1 MDKKQIKE
9 NIVKIR
15 KNGIKL
21 WTEDGKLRFKAP
33 KGAMNDEFLSFLKD
47 NKADVI
53 KALDEEN
60 GIVLTEDVENR
71 YETFPLTDIQSAYL
85 LGRRQDFAYGGV
97 ACHIYMEIKYNCE
110 FDTERAAGVWQKIYE
125 HHEML
130 HSVINRDGYQVI
142 LKNFSKLNV
151 NCYDFEKTDNSGE
164 KFSQIRRE
172 LSHKIYDTEKEPL
185 FTVAFSKFTDK
196 TIMHFSIEF
205 IIADWMS
212 IWTILSQFEELY
224 FGKVQKLTEVDVSFR
239 DYVIS
244 ASKIKDTISYEN
256 DKEYWMKKID
266 SIPKAPALPL
276 NINTDKN
283 KYSDK
288 VTFERK
294 NMSLSKTKW
303 DNFKSICGKF
313 GITPTSAVMTAY
325 AYVLERWSRN
335 KKFSINMTVLNRL
348 PLHENIGRVIGD
360 FTSVDIVDVDMSKNE
375 SFIDYGKQ
383 VNKTLF
389 ENLDHR
395 LFSGVEVIRELSRK
409 KGGDYAFMP
418 IVFTSAIGL
427 INNDMTN
434 LKGDLSYGIS
444 QTPQVF
450 IDCQVMDGVF
460 GLQVNWDVR
469 KGVFEETVID
479 DMFSI
484 FEKLLNDLS
493 VSKENWEKNE
503 ALKLPQWQEKLYKD
517 VNNTAKELPRHLIH
531 SKILECAAKTPDR
544 IALADENGTVTY
556 GDMIDKAEKLA
567 AEIVLSGA
575 VKNDIVAIIVEK
587 SIDQIIAAI
596 AALIAGC
603 TYLPLDV
610 TQGEKRRNY
619 ILEETKCK
627 YLFSLKK
634 YGFDFDKN
642 IKAVYLD
649 KFDYVAPVKT
659 KEFPVA
665 DENSLAYIIYTSG
678 STGNPKGVA
687 VSHKAA
693 VNTIEDINMR
703 YNVTENDVVLNI
715 AQLNFDL
722 SVYDIFGLLSVG
734 GTVVVPSVDKYT
746 NPAHWKKIIT
756 KYKVSVWNS
765 VPSFMQ
771 MFTVLKNETNEDELD
786 SIRLVMLSG
795 DWIPVSLPN
804 EIMSMARNARIVSL
818 GGATEASIWSIYH
831 EYEAEDADK
840 VSIPYG
846 KPLYNQG
853 YKVLDE
859 KLNDCPVFTAGEL
872 YITGTGLADE
882 YYLSKE
888 LTEKSFFIHPV
899 TFERVYRTGDFGR
912 YMPNGDIE
920 FLGRKDSQVKVKG
933 FRIELTEI
941 ESIIKNY
948 EGIINAA
955 VVVSKSGV
963 ENKIFAYAEAD
974 ESKIN
979 KDEFMEYLKSS
990 LTSYMIPSVI
1000 KFVDSLP
1007 LSQNGKIDRKK
1018 LIEMAS
1024 DTINERIGNT
1034 ENENMTELEK
1044 SISELFSEAIGCS
1057 FISAGQNLYEM
1068 GADSLIMAQSA
1079 GKIRNEYIPDVSF
1092 DSILSNILNSP
1103 TVRGIAAYI
1112 ENITDSDKK
1121 NADISDNTQNTE
1133 DSINENIFIKKFS
1146 EGNEKAVVVIH
1157 SNNGDLE
1164 SIESEIDNIVSDSD
1178 EEVIFIGVKNKDYF
1192 CSLSEQN
1199 AVEILGG
1206 EYADEIMKCNK
1217 SSYRFIGYNI
1227 GGAVAVEAASRLLNS
1242 DVEVSEVEIIEY
1254 AEESKNEIA
1263 EKSVLFGKAEPNL
1276 YMGNIAYK
1284 GSDEGAEK
1292 WQESCLGEF
1301 RRI

>member
-224 FGKVQKLTEVDVSFR
+224 FGKVQKLAEVDVSFR

-348 PLHENIGRVIGD
+348 LLHENIGRVIGD

-503 ALKLPQWQEKLYKD
+503 ALKLPQWQEKLFKD

-531 SKILECAAKTPDR
+531 SKILKCAAKTPDR
-544 IALADENGTVTY
+544 IAFADENGTVTY

-687 VSHKAA
+687 V
-693 VNTIEDINMR
+693 
-703 YNVTENDVVLNI
+703 
-715 AQLNFDL
+715 
-722 SVYDIFGLLSVG
+722 
-734 GTVVVPSVDKYT
+734 
-746 NPAHWKKIIT
+746 
-756 KYKVSVWNS
+756 
-765 VPSFMQ
+765 
-771 MFTVLKNETNEDELD
+771 
-786 SIRLVMLSG
+786 
-795 DWIPVSLPN
+795 
-804 EIMSMARNARIVSL
+804 
-818 GGATEASIWSIYH
+818 
-831 EYEAEDADK
+831 
-840 VSIPYG
+840 
-846 KPLYNQG
+846 
-853 YKVLDE
+853 
-859 KLNDCPVFTAGEL
+859 
-872 YITGTGLADE
+872 
-882 YYLSKE
+882 
-888 LTEKSFFIHPV
+888 
-899 TFERVYRTGDFGR
+899 
-912 YMPNGDIE
+912 
-920 FLGRKDSQVKVKG
+920 
-933 FRIELTEI
+933 
-941 ESIIKNY
+941 
-948 EGIINAA
+948 
-955 VVVSKSGV
+955 
-963 ENKIFAYAEAD
+963 
-974 ESKIN
+974 
-979 KDEFMEYLKSS
+979 
-990 LTSYMIPSVI
+990 
-1000 KFVDSLP
+1000 
-1007 LSQNGKIDRKK
+1007 
-1018 LIEMAS
+1018 
-1024 DTINERIGNT
+1024 
-1034 ENENMTELEK
+1034 
-1044 SISELFSEAIGCS
+1044 
-1057 FISAGQNLYEM
+1057 
-1068 GADSLIMAQSA
+1068 
-1079 GKIRNEYIPDVSF
+1079 
-1092 DSILSNILNSP
+1092 
-1103 TVRGIAAYI
+1103 
-1112 ENITDSDKK
+1112 
-1121 NADISDNTQNTE
+1121 
-1133 DSINENIFIKKFS
+1133 
-1146 EGNEKAVVVIH
+1146 
-1157 SNNGDLE
+1157 
-1164 SIESEIDNIVSDSD
+1164 
-1178 EEVIFIGVKNKDYF
+1178 
-1192 CSLSEQN
+1192 
-1199 AVEILGG
+1199 
-1206 EYADEIMKCNK
+1206 
-1217 SSYRFIGYNI
+1217 
-1227 GGAVAVEAASRLLNS
+1227 
-1242 DVEVSEVEIIEY
+1242 
-1254 AEESKNEIA
+1254 
-1263 EKSVLFGKAEPNL
+1263 
-1276 YMGNIAYK
+1276 
-1284 GSDEGAEK
+1284 
-1292 WQESCLGEF
+1292 
-1301 RRI
+1301 

>member
-224 FGKVQKLTEVDVSFR
+224 FGKVQKLAEVDVSFR

-348 PLHENIGRVIGD
+348 LLHENIGRVIGD

-503 ALKLPQWQEKLYKD
+503 ALKLPQWQEKLFKD

-531 SKILECAAKTPDR
+531 SKILKCAAKTPDR
-544 IALADENGTVTY
+544 IAFADENGTVTY

-678 STGNPKGVA
+678 STGN
-687 VSHKAA
+687 
-693 VNTIEDINMR
+693 R
-703 YNVTENDVVLNI
+703 
-715 AQLNFDL
+715 
-722 SVYDIFGLLSVG
+722 
-734 GTVVVPSVDKYT
+734 
-746 NPAHWKKIIT
+746 
-756 KYKVSVWNS
+756 
-765 VPSFMQ
+765 
-771 MFTVLKNETNEDELD
+771 
-786 SIRLVMLSG
+786 
-795 DWIPVSLPN
+795 
-804 EIMSMARNARIVSL
+804 
-818 GGATEASIWSIYH
+818 
-831 EYEAEDADK
+831 
-840 VSIPYG
+840 
-846 KPLYNQG
+846 
-853 YKVLDE
+853 
-859 KLNDCPVFTAGEL
+859 
-872 YITGTGLADE
+872 
-882 YYLSKE
+882 KE
-888 LTEKSFFIHPV
+888 LP
-899 TFERVYRTGDFGR
+899 
-912 YMPNGDIE
+912 
-920 FLGRKDSQVKVKG
+920 
-933 FRIELTEI
+933 FRIKRR
-941 ESIIKNY
+941 SIQL
-948 EGIINAA
+948 
-955 VVVSKSGV
+955 
-963 ENKIFAYAEAD
+963 KI
-974 ESKIN
+974 
-979 KDEFMEYLKSS
+979 
-990 LTSYMIPSVI
+990 
-1000 KFVDSLP
+1000 
-1007 LSQNGKIDRKK
+1007 
-1018 LIEMAS
+1018 
-1024 DTINERIGNT
+1024 
-1034 ENENMTELEK
+1034 
-1044 SISELFSEAIGCS
+1044 
-1057 FISAGQNLYEM
+1057 
-1068 GADSLIMAQSA
+1068 
-1079 GKIRNEYIPDVSF
+1079 
-1092 DSILSNILNSP
+1092 
-1103 TVRGIAAYI
+1103 
-1112 ENITDSDKK
+1112 
-1121 NADISDNTQNTE
+1121 
-1133 DSINENIFIKKFS
+1133 
-1146 EGNEKAVVVIH
+1146 
-1157 SNNGDLE
+1157 
-1164 SIESEIDNIVSDSD
+1164 
-1178 EEVIFIGVKNKDYF
+1178 
-1192 CSLSEQN
+1192 
-1199 AVEILGG
+1199 
-1206 EYADEIMKCNK
+1206 
-1217 SSYRFIGYNI
+1217 
-1227 GGAVAVEAASRLLNS
+1227 
-1242 DVEVSEVEIIEY
+1242 
-1254 AEESKNEIA
+1254 
-1263 EKSVLFGKAEPNL
+1263 
-1276 YMGNIAYK
+1276 
-1284 GSDEGAEK
+1284 
-1292 WQESCLGEF
+1292 
-1301 RRI
+1301 

>member
-224 FGKVQKLTEVDVSFR
+224 FGKVQKLAEVDVSFR

-348 PLHENIGRVIGD
+348 LLHENIGRVIGD

-503 ALKLPQWQEKLYKD
+503 ALKLPQWQEKLFKD

-531 SKILECAAKTPDR
+531 SKILKCAAKTPDR
-544 IALADENGTVTY
+544 IAFADENGTVTY

-771 MFTVLKNETNEDELD
+771 MFTVLKNETNEEELD

-795 DWIPVSLPN
+795 DWIPVSLP
-804 EIMSMARNARIVSL
+804 
-818 GGATEASIWSIYH
+818 H
-831 EYEAEDADK
+831 ETLELFLWAEQQK
-840 VSIPYG
+840 R
-846 KPLYNQG
+846 L
-853 YKVLDE
+853 
-859 KLNDCPVFTAGEL
+859 
-872 YITGTGLADE
+872 
-882 YYLSKE
+882 
-888 LTEKSFFIHPV
+888 
-899 TFERVYRTGDFGR
+899 FGR
-912 YMPNGDIE
+912 YTMNMK
-920 FLGRKDSQVKVKG
+920 RRTQ
-933 FRIELTEI
+933 
-941 ESIIKNY
+941 IK
-948 EGIINAA
+948 
-955 VVVSKSGV
+955 
-963 ENKIFAYAEAD
+963 
-974 ESKIN
+974 
-979 KDEFMEYLKSS
+979 
-990 LTSYMIPSVI
+990 
-1000 KFVDSLP
+1000 
-1007 LSQNGKIDRKK
+1007 
-1018 LIEMAS
+1018 
-1024 DTINERIGNT
+1024 
-1034 ENENMTELEK
+1034 
-1044 SISELFSEAIGCS
+1044 
-1057 FISAGQNLYEM
+1057 
-1068 GADSLIMAQSA
+1068 
-1079 GKIRNEYIPDVSF
+1079 
-1092 DSILSNILNSP
+1092 
-1103 TVRGIAAYI
+1103 
-1112 ENITDSDKK
+1112 
-1121 NADISDNTQNTE
+1121 
-1133 DSINENIFIKKFS
+1133 
-1146 EGNEKAVVVIH
+1146 
-1157 SNNGDLE
+1157 
-1164 SIESEIDNIVSDSD
+1164 
-1178 EEVIFIGVKNKDYF
+1178 
-1192 CSLSEQN
+1192 
-1199 AVEILGG
+1199 
-1206 EYADEIMKCNK
+1206 
-1217 SSYRFIGYNI
+1217 
-1227 GGAVAVEAASRLLNS
+1227 
-1242 DVEVSEVEIIEY
+1242 
-1254 AEESKNEIA
+1254 
-1263 EKSVLFGKAEPNL
+1263 
-1276 YMGNIAYK
+1276 
-1284 GSDEGAEK
+1284 
-1292 WQESCLGEF
+1292 
-1301 RRI
+1301 

>member
-15 KNGIKL
+15 NNGIKL

-224 FGKVQKLTEVDVSFR
+224 FGKVQKLAEVNVSFR

-283 KYSDK
+283 KYSNK

-503 ALKLPQWQEKLYKD
+503 ALKLPQWQEKLFKD
-517 VNNTAKELPRHLIH
+517 VNNTAKELPCHLIH

-687 VSHKAA
+687 ISHKAA

-771 MFTVLKNETNEDELD
+771 MFTVLKNETNEEELD

-899 TFERVYRTGDFGR
+899 TSERVYRTGDFGR

-974 ESKIN
+974 ESKIRLA
-979 KDEFMEYLKSS
+979 LK
-990 LTSYMIPSVI
+990 
-1000 KFVDSLP
+1000 
-1007 LSQNGKIDRKK
+1007 
-1018 LIEMAS
+1018 
-1024 DTINERIGNT
+1024 
-1034 ENENMTELEK
+1034 
-1044 SISELFSEAIGCS
+1044 
-1057 FISAGQNLYEM
+1057 
-1068 GADSLIMAQSA
+1068 GA
-1079 GKIRNEYIPDVSF
+1079 
-1092 DSILSNILNSP
+1092 
-1103 TVRGIAAYI
+1103 
-1112 ENITDSDKK
+1112 
-1121 NADISDNTQNTE
+1121 
-1133 DSINENIFIKKFS
+1133 
-1146 EGNEKAVVVIH
+1146 
-1157 SNNGDLE
+1157 
-1164 SIESEIDNIVSDSD
+1164 
-1178 EEVIFIGVKNKDYF
+1178 
-1192 CSLSEQN
+1192 
-1199 AVEILGG
+1199 
-1206 EYADEIMKCNK
+1206 
-1217 SSYRFIGYNI
+1217 
-1227 GGAVAVEAASRLLNS
+1227 
-1242 DVEVSEVEIIEY
+1242 
-1254 AEESKNEIA
+1254 
-1263 EKSVLFGKAEPNL
+1263 
-1276 YMGNIAYK
+1276 
-1284 GSDEGAEK
+1284 
-1292 WQESCLGEF
+1292 
-1301 RRI
+1301 

>member
-9 NIVKIR
+9 NIVKI
-15 KNGIKL
+15 KNNGIKL

-224 FGKVQKLTEVDVSFR
+224 FGKVQKLAEVDVSFR

-503 ALKLPQWQEKLYKD
+503 ALKLPQWQEKLFKD
-517 VNNTAKELPRHLIH
+517 VNNTAKKLPCHLIH

-575 VKNDIVAIIVEK
+575 MKNDIVAIIVEK

-642 IKAVYLD
+642 IKPCIVYLD
-649 KFDYVAPVKT
+649 KFDYDAPVKT

-687 VSHKAA
+687 ISHKAA

-771 MFTVLKNETNEDELD
+771 MFTVLKNETNEEELD

-882 YYLSKE
+882 YY
-888 LTEKSFFIHPV
+888 
-899 TFERVYRTGDFGR
+899 
-912 YMPNGDIE
+912 
-920 FLGRKDSQVKVKG
+920 
-933 FRIELTEI
+933 
-941 ESIIKNY
+941 
-948 EGIINAA
+948 
-955 VVVSKSGV
+955 
-963 ENKIFAYAEAD
+963 
-974 ESKIN
+974 
-979 KDEFMEYLKSS
+979 
-990 LTSYMIPSVI
+990 
-1000 KFVDSLP
+1000 
-1007 LSQNGKIDRKK
+1007 
-1018 LIEMAS
+1018 
-1024 DTINERIGNT
+1024 
-1034 ENENMTELEK
+1034 
-1044 SISELFSEAIGCS
+1044 
-1057 FISAGQNLYEM
+1057 
-1068 GADSLIMAQSA
+1068 
-1079 GKIRNEYIPDVSF
+1079 
-1092 DSILSNILNSP
+1092 
-1103 TVRGIAAYI
+1103 
-1112 ENITDSDKK
+1112 
-1121 NADISDNTQNTE
+1121 
-1133 DSINENIFIKKFS
+1133 
-1146 EGNEKAVVVIH
+1146 
-1157 SNNGDLE
+1157 
-1164 SIESEIDNIVSDSD
+1164 
-1178 EEVIFIGVKNKDYF
+1178 
-1192 CSLSEQN
+1192 
-1199 AVEILGG
+1199 
-1206 EYADEIMKCNK
+1206 
-1217 SSYRFIGYNI
+1217 
-1227 GGAVAVEAASRLLNS
+1227 
-1242 DVEVSEVEIIEY
+1242 
-1254 AEESKNEIA
+1254 
-1263 EKSVLFGKAEPNL
+1263 
-1276 YMGNIAYK
+1276 
-1284 GSDEGAEK
+1284 
-1292 WQESCLGEF
+1292 
-1301 RRI
+1301 

>member
-85 LGRRQDFAYGGV
+85 LGRRQVLHMASCVSY
-97 ACHIYMEIKYNCE
+97 YMEIKYNCE

-224 FGKVQKLTEVDVSFR
+224 FGKVQKLAEVDVSFR

-348 PLHENIGRVIGD
+348 LLHENIGRVIGD

-503 ALKLPQWQEKLYKD
+503 ALKLPQWQEKLFKD

-531 SKILECAAKTPDR
+531 SKILKCAAKTPDR
-544 IALADENGTVTY
+544 IAFADENGT
-556 GDMIDKAEKLA
+556 
-567 AEIVLSGA
+567 S
-575 VKNDIVAIIVEK
+575 
-587 SIDQIIAAI
+587 
-596 AALIAGC
+596 
-603 TYLPLDV
+603 
-610 TQGEKRRNY
+610 Y
-619 ILEETKCK
+619 IW
-627 YLFSLKK
+627 
-634 YGFDFDKN
+634 
-642 IKAVYLD
+642 
-649 KFDYVAPVKT
+649 
-659 KEFPVA
+659 
-665 DENSLAYIIYTSG
+665 
-678 STGNPKGVA
+678 
-687 VSHKAA
+687 
-693 VNTIEDINMR
+693 R
-703 YNVTENDVVLNI
+703 YD
-715 AQLNFDL
+715 
-722 SVYDIFGLLSVG
+722 
-734 GTVVVPSVDKYT
+734 
-746 NPAHWKKIIT
+746 
-756 KYKVSVWNS
+756 
-765 VPSFMQ
+765 
-771 MFTVLKNETNEDELD
+771 
-786 SIRLVMLSG
+786 
-795 DWIPVSLPN
+795 
-804 EIMSMARNARIVSL
+804 
-818 GGATEASIWSIYH
+818 
-831 EYEAEDADK
+831 
-840 VSIPYG
+840 
-846 KPLYNQG
+846 
-853 YKVLDE
+853 
-859 KLNDCPVFTAGEL
+859 
-872 YITGTGLADE
+872 
-882 YYLSKE
+882 
-888 LTEKSFFIHPV
+888 
-899 TFERVYRTGDFGR
+899 
-912 YMPNGDIE
+912 
-920 FLGRKDSQVKVKG
+920 
-933 FRIELTEI
+933 
-941 ESIIKNY
+941 
-948 EGIINAA
+948 
-955 VVVSKSGV
+955 
-963 ENKIFAYAEAD
+963 
-974 ESKIN
+974 
-979 KDEFMEYLKSS
+979 
-990 LTSYMIPSVI
+990 
-1000 KFVDSLP
+1000 
-1007 LSQNGKIDRKK
+1007 
-1018 LIEMAS
+1018 
-1024 DTINERIGNT
+1024 
-1034 ENENMTELEK
+1034 
-1044 SISELFSEAIGCS
+1044 
-1057 FISAGQNLYEM
+1057 
-1068 GADSLIMAQSA
+1068 
-1079 GKIRNEYIPDVSF
+1079 
-1092 DSILSNILNSP
+1092 
-1103 TVRGIAAYI
+1103 
-1112 ENITDSDKK
+1112 
-1121 NADISDNTQNTE
+1121 
-1133 DSINENIFIKKFS
+1133 
-1146 EGNEKAVVVIH
+1146 
-1157 SNNGDLE
+1157 
-1164 SIESEIDNIVSDSD
+1164 
-1178 EEVIFIGVKNKDYF
+1178 
-1192 CSLSEQN
+1192 
-1199 AVEILGG
+1199 
-1206 EYADEIMKCNK
+1206 
-1217 SSYRFIGYNI
+1217 
-1227 GGAVAVEAASRLLNS
+1227 
-1242 DVEVSEVEIIEY
+1242 
-1254 AEESKNEIA
+1254 
-1263 EKSVLFGKAEPNL
+1263 
-1276 YMGNIAYK
+1276 
-1284 GSDEGAEK
+1284 
-1292 WQESCLGEF
+1292 
-1301 RRI
+1301 

>member
-1 MDKKQIKE
+1 M
-9 NIVKIR
+9 
-15 KNGIKL
+15 
-21 WTEDGKLRFKAP
+21 
-33 KGAMNDEFLSFLKD
+33 
-47 NKADVI
+47 
-53 KALDEEN
+53 
-60 GIVLTEDVENR
+60 
-71 YETFPLTDIQSAYL
+71 
-85 LGRRQDFAYGGV
+85 
-97 ACHIYMEIKYNCE
+97 
-110 FDTERAAGVWQKIYE
+110 
-125 HHEML
+125 
-130 HSVINRDGYQVI
+130 
-142 LKNFSKLNV
+142 
-151 NCYDFEKTDNSGE
+151 
-164 KFSQIRRE
+164 
-172 LSHKIYDTEKEPL
+172 
-185 FTVAFSKFTDK
+185 
-196 TIMHFSIEF
+196 
-205 IIADWMS
+205 
-212 IWTILSQFEELY
+212 SQFEELY
-224 FGKVQKLTEVDVSFR
+224 FGKVQKLAEVDVSFR

-348 PLHENIGRVIGD
+348 LLHENIGRVIGD

-503 ALKLPQWQEKLYKD
+503 ALKLPQWQEKLFKD

-531 SKILECAAKTPDR
+531 SKILKCAAKTPDR
-544 IALADENGTVTY
+544 IAFADENGTVTY

-678 STGNPKGVA
+678 STRRGSCWTPCWRSSAWTGPRCTWPT
-687 VSHKAA
+687 S
-693 VNTIEDINMR
+693 
-703 YNVTENDVVLNI
+703 
-715 AQLNFDL
+715 
-722 SVYDIFGLLSVG
+722 SS
-734 GTVVVPSVDKYT
+734 
-746 NPAHWKKIIT
+746 
-756 KYKVSVWNS
+756 
-765 VPSFMQ
+765 
-771 MFTVLKNETNEDELD
+771 
-786 SIRLVMLSG
+786 
-795 DWIPVSLPN
+795 
-804 EIMSMARNARIVSL
+804 
-818 GGATEASIWSIYH
+818 
-831 EYEAEDADK
+831 
-840 VSIPYG
+840 
-846 KPLYNQG
+846 
-853 YKVLDE
+853 
-859 KLNDCPVFTAGEL
+859 AGPRK
-872 YITGTGLADE
+872 TGT
-882 YYLSKE
+882 
-888 LTEKSFFIHPV
+888 P
-899 TFERVYRTGDFGR
+899 
-912 YMPNGDIE
+912 
-920 FLGRKDSQVKVKG
+920 
-933 FRIELTEI
+933 
-941 ESIIKNY
+941 
-948 EGIINAA
+948 
-955 VVVSKSGV
+955 
-963 ENKIFAYAEAD
+963 
-974 ESKIN
+974 
-979 KDEFMEYLKSS
+979 
-990 LTSYMIPSVI
+990 
-1000 KFVDSLP
+1000 
-1007 LSQNGKIDRKK
+1007 
-1018 LIEMAS
+1018 
-1024 DTINERIGNT
+1024 
-1034 ENENMTELEK
+1034 
-1044 SISELFSEAIGCS
+1044 
-1057 FISAGQNLYEM
+1057 
-1068 GADSLIMAQSA
+1068 
-1079 GKIRNEYIPDVSF
+1079 
-1092 DSILSNILNSP
+1092 
-1103 TVRGIAAYI
+1103 
-1112 ENITDSDKK
+1112 
-1121 NADISDNTQNTE
+1121 
-1133 DSINENIFIKKFS
+1133 
-1146 EGNEKAVVVIH
+1146 
-1157 SNNGDLE
+1157 
-1164 SIESEIDNIVSDSD
+1164 
-1178 EEVIFIGVKNKDYF
+1178 
-1192 CSLSEQN
+1192 
-1199 AVEILGG
+1199 
-1206 EYADEIMKCNK
+1206 
-1217 SSYRFIGYNI
+1217 
-1227 GGAVAVEAASRLLNS
+1227 
-1242 DVEVSEVEIIEY
+1242 
-1254 AEESKNEIA
+1254 
-1263 EKSVLFGKAEPNL
+1263 
-1276 YMGNIAYK
+1276 
-1284 GSDEGAEK
+1284 
-1292 WQESCLGEF
+1292 
-1301 RRI
+1301 

>member
-1 MDKKQIKE
+1 MNDKQIKE

-15 KNGIKL
+15 NNGIKL

-33 KGAMNDEFLSFLKD
+33 KGAMDNEMLLFLKE
-47 NKADVI
+47 NKAEVI
-53 KALDEEN
+53 KALNEEKS
-60 GIVLTEDVENR
+60 IVLTEDIENR

-85 LGRRQDFAYGGV
+85 LGRRRDFAYGGV
-97 ACHIYMEIKYNCE
+97 ACHIYMEIKYE
-110 FDTERAAGVWQKIYE
+110 GDFDTEKAIGIWQKIYE

-142 LKNFSKLNV
+142 LKSFSKLNV
-151 NCYDFEKTDNSGE
+151 NCYNFDKSENSDE
-164 KFSQIRRE
+164 KFSQIRRD

-185 FTVAFSKFTDK
+185 FTVAFSKFADK

-224 FGKVQKLTEVDVSFR
+224 FGKVKELNEIDVSFR

-266 SIPKAPALPL
+266 SIPKAPALPMS
-276 NINTDKN
+276 NKAEQN
-283 KYSDK
+283 KYLDK
-288 VTFERK
+288 VIFERK
-294 NMSLSKTKW
+294 NMSLSKKKW
-303 DNFKSICGKF
+303 DNFKLICGKF

-325 AYVLERWSRN
+325 AFVLERWSKN

-348 PLHENIGRVIGD
+348 PLHKNINRVIGD

-395 LFSGVEVIRELSRK
+395 LYSGVEVMRELTRK
-409 KGGDYAFMP
+409 KGSDYSIMP

-469 KGVFEETVID
+469 KGVFEENVID

-484 FEKLLNDLS
+484 FEQLLNDLS
-493 VSKENWEKNE
+493 DSKENWEKNE
-503 ALKLPQWQEKLYKD
+503 ALKLPEWQEELFKD
-517 VNNTAKELPRHLIH
+517 VNSTFKELPCHLIH
-531 SKILECAAKTPDR
+531 SKILERAAKTPEKM
-544 IALADENGTVTY
+544 ALADENSTVTY
-556 GDMIDKAEKLA
+556 GQMIDKAEKLA
-567 AEIVLSGA
+567 AEIVSSGA
-575 VKNDIVAIIVEK
+575 MKNDVVAIIVEK
-587 SIDQIIAAI
+587 SIDQIISAI
-596 AALIAGC
+596 ASLIAGC

-634 YGFDFDKN
+634 YNFEFDKN
-642 IKAVYLD
+642 IKTVYLD
-649 KFDYVAPVKT
+649 EFDYDAPVKT

-678 STGNPKGVA
+678 STGKPKGVA
-687 VSHKAA
+687 ISHKAA

-734 GTVVVPSVDKYT
+734 GTVIVPSVDKYT

-756 KYKVSVWNS
+756 KYKVSIWNS

-771 MFTVLKNETNEDELD
+771 MFTVLKNETNENELD

-804 EIMSMARNARIVSL
+804 EIMSMARNAKVVSL

-831 EYEAEDADK
+831 EYKAEDADK

-859 KLNDCPVFTAGEL
+859 KLNDCPVYTAGEL
-872 YITGTGLADE
+872 YITGKGLADE

-888 LTEKSFFIHPV
+888 LTKKSFFIHPI
-899 TFERVYRTGDFGR
+899 TSERVYRTGDFGR

-920 FLGRKDSQVKVKG
+920 FLGRTDSQVKVKG
-933 FRIELTEI
+933 FRIELMEI
-941 ESIIKNY
+941 ESIIKSY
-948 EGIINAA
+948 EGIKNAA
-955 VVVSKSGV
+955 VVVNKSSV
-963 ENKIFAYAEAD
+963 ENKIFAYAQAD

-979 KDEFMEYLKSS
+979 KDNFMEYLKSS

-1007 LSQNGKIDRKK
+1007 LSPNGKIDRKK
-1018 LIEMAS
+1018 LTEMS
-1024 DTINERIGNT
+1024 TDTINEKIYDT

-1044 SISELFSEAIGCS
+1044 SISELFIKAIGCS
-1057 FISAGQNLYEM
+1057 SISVGQNLYEI

-1079 GKIRNEYIPDVSF
+1079 GKIRNEYIPDISF
-1092 DSILSNILNSP
+1092 DSILSNILNNP
-1103 TVRGIAAYI
+1103 TVRGIADYI
-1112 ENITDSDKK
+1112 KNITDSDKK
-1121 NADISDNTQNTE
+1121 NADVSGNTE
-1133 DSINENIFIKKFS
+1133 NTANSVNENIFIKNFKEGS
-1146 EGNEKAVVVIH
+1146 ETAIVVIH
-1157 SNNGDLE
+1157 SNNGDIE
-1164 SIESEIDNIVSDSD
+1164 SIESEINSIVSNSD

-1206 EYADEIMKCNK
+1206 EYADEIMKYNK

-1227 GGAVAVEAASRLLNS
+1227 GGPIAVEAASRLLNS
-1242 DVEVSEVEIIEY
+1242 DVKVSEVEIIDY

-1263 EKSVLFGKAEPNL
+1263 EKSVLFGKIEPNL

-1292 WQESCLGEF
+1292 WQESCLGRI

>member
-224 FGKVQKLTEVDVSFR
+224 FGKVQKLAEVDVSFR

-348 PLHENIGRVIGD
+348 LLHENIGRVIGD

-503 ALKLPQWQEKLYKD
+503 ALKLPQWQEKLFKD

-531 SKILECAAKTPDR
+531 SKILKCAAKTPDR
-544 IALADENGTVTY
+544 IAFADENGTVTY

-734 GTVVVPSVDKYT
+734 GTVVVPS
-746 NPAHWKKIIT
+746 
-756 KYKVSVWNS
+756 
-765 VPSFMQ
+765 F
-771 MFTVLKNETNEDELD
+771 
-786 SIRLVMLSG
+786 
-795 DWIPVSLPN
+795 
-804 EIMSMARNARIVSL
+804 
-818 GGATEASIWSIYH
+818 
-831 EYEAEDADK
+831 
-840 VSIPYG
+840 
-846 KPLYNQG
+846 
-853 YKVLDE
+853 
-859 KLNDCPVFTAGEL
+859 
-872 YITGTGLADE
+872 
-882 YYLSKE
+882 
-888 LTEKSFFIHPV
+888 
-899 TFERVYRTGDFGR
+899 
-912 YMPNGDIE
+912 
-920 FLGRKDSQVKVKG
+920 
-933 FRIELTEI
+933 
-941 ESIIKNY
+941 
-948 EGIINAA
+948 
-955 VVVSKSGV
+955 
-963 ENKIFAYAEAD
+963 
-974 ESKIN
+974 
-979 KDEFMEYLKSS
+979 
-990 LTSYMIPSVI
+990 
-1000 KFVDSLP
+1000 
-1007 LSQNGKIDRKK
+1007 
-1018 LIEMAS
+1018 
-1024 DTINERIGNT
+1024 
-1034 ENENMTELEK
+1034 
-1044 SISELFSEAIGCS
+1044 
-1057 FISAGQNLYEM
+1057 
-1068 GADSLIMAQSA
+1068 
-1079 GKIRNEYIPDVSF
+1079 
-1092 DSILSNILNSP
+1092 
-1103 TVRGIAAYI
+1103 I
-1112 ENITDSDKK
+1112 EN
-1121 NADISDNTQNTE
+1121 
-1133 DSINENIFIKKFS
+1133 F
-1146 EGNEKAVVVIH
+1146 
-1157 SNNGDLE
+1157 
-1164 SIESEIDNIVSDSD
+1164 
-1178 EEVIFIGVKNKDYF
+1178 
-1192 CSLSEQN
+1192 
-1199 AVEILGG
+1199 GG
-1206 EYADEIMKCNK
+1206 
-1217 SSYRFIGYNI
+1217 
-1227 GGAVAVEAASRLLNS
+1227 
-1242 DVEVSEVEIIEY
+1242 
-1254 AEESKNEIA
+1254 
-1263 EKSVLFGKAEPNL
+1263 
-1276 YMGNIAYK
+1276 
-1284 GSDEGAEK
+1284 
-1292 WQESCLGEF
+1292 
-1301 RRI
+1301 

>member
-15 KNGIKL
+15 NNGIKL

-224 FGKVQKLTEVDVSFR
+224 FGKVQKLAEVNVSFR

-283 KYSDK
+283 KYSNK

-503 ALKLPQWQEKLYKD
+503 ALKLPQWQEKLFKD
-517 VNNTAKELPRHLIH
+517 VNNTAKELPCHLIH

-619 ILEETKCK
+619 
-627 YLFSLKK
+627 
-634 YGFDFDKN
+634 
-642 IKAVYLD
+642 
-649 KFDYVAPVKT
+649 
-659 KEFPVA
+659 
-665 DENSLAYIIYTSG
+665 
-678 STGNPKGVA
+678 
-687 VSHKAA
+687 
-693 VNTIEDINMR
+693 
-703 YNVTENDVVLNI
+703 
-715 AQLNFDL
+715 
-722 SVYDIFGLLSVG
+722 
-734 GTVVVPSVDKYT
+734 
-746 NPAHWKKIIT
+746 KKI
-756 KYKVSVWNS
+756 
-765 VPSFMQ
+765 
-771 MFTVLKNETNEDELD
+771 
-786 SIRLVMLSG
+786 
-795 DWIPVSLPN
+795 
-804 EIMSMARNARIVSL
+804 
-818 GGATEASIWSIYH
+818 
-831 EYEAEDADK
+831 
-840 VSIPYG
+840 
-846 KPLYNQG
+846 
-853 YKVLDE
+853 
-859 KLNDCPVFTAGEL
+859 
-872 YITGTGLADE
+872 
-882 YYLSKE
+882 
-888 LTEKSFFIHPV
+888 
-899 TFERVYRTGDFGR
+899 
-912 YMPNGDIE
+912 
-920 FLGRKDSQVKVKG
+920 
-933 FRIELTEI
+933 
-941 ESIIKNY
+941 
-948 EGIINAA
+948 
-955 VVVSKSGV
+955 
-963 ENKIFAYAEAD
+963 
-974 ESKIN
+974 
-979 KDEFMEYLKSS
+979 
-990 LTSYMIPSVI
+990 
-1000 KFVDSLP
+1000 
-1007 LSQNGKIDRKK
+1007 
-1018 LIEMAS
+1018 
-1024 DTINERIGNT
+1024 
-1034 ENENMTELEK
+1034 
-1044 SISELFSEAIGCS
+1044 
-1057 FISAGQNLYEM
+1057 
-1068 GADSLIMAQSA
+1068 
-1079 GKIRNEYIPDVSF
+1079 
-1092 DSILSNILNSP
+1092 
-1103 TVRGIAAYI
+1103 
-1112 ENITDSDKK
+1112 
-1121 NADISDNTQNTE
+1121 
-1133 DSINENIFIKKFS
+1133 
-1146 EGNEKAVVVIH
+1146 
-1157 SNNGDLE
+1157 
-1164 SIESEIDNIVSDSD
+1164 
-1178 EEVIFIGVKNKDYF
+1178 
-1192 CSLSEQN
+1192 
-1199 AVEILGG
+1199 
-1206 EYADEIMKCNK
+1206 
-1217 SSYRFIGYNI
+1217 RF
-1227 GGAVAVEAASRLLNS
+1227 
-1242 DVEVSEVEIIEY
+1242 
-1254 AEESKNEIA
+1254 
-1263 EKSVLFGKAEPNL
+1263 
-1276 YMGNIAYK
+1276 
-1284 GSDEGAEK
+1284 
-1292 WQESCLGEF
+1292 
-1301 RRI
+1301 

>member
-224 FGKVQKLTEVDVSFR
+224 FGKVQKLAEVDVSFR

-348 PLHENIGRVIGD
+348 LLHENIGRVIGD

-503 ALKLPQWQEKLYKD
+503 ALKLPQWQEKLFKD

-531 SKILECAAKTPDR
+531 SKILKCAAKTPDR
-544 IALADENGTVTY
+544 IAFADENGTVTY

-678 STGNPKGVA
+678 ST
-687 VSHKAA
+687 
-693 VNTIEDINMR
+693 
-703 YNVTENDVVLNI
+703 
-715 AQLNFDL
+715 
-722 SVYDIFGLLSVG
+722 
-734 GTVVVPSVDKYT
+734 
-746 NPAHWKKIIT
+746 
-756 KYKVSVWNS
+756 
-765 VPSFMQ
+765 
-771 MFTVLKNETNEDELD
+771 
-786 SIRLVMLSG
+786 
-795 DWIPVSLPN
+795 
-804 EIMSMARNARIVSL
+804 
-818 GGATEASIWSIYH
+818 
-831 EYEAEDADK
+831 
-840 VSIPYG
+840 
-846 KPLYNQG
+846 
-853 YKVLDE
+853 
-859 KLNDCPVFTAGEL
+859 
-872 YITGTGLADE
+872 
-882 YYLSKE
+882 
-888 LTEKSFFIHPV
+888 
-899 TFERVYRTGDFGR
+899 
-912 YMPNGDIE
+912 
-920 FLGRKDSQVKVKG
+920 
-933 FRIELTEI
+933 
-941 ESIIKNY
+941 
-948 EGIINAA
+948 
-955 VVVSKSGV
+955 
-963 ENKIFAYAEAD
+963 
-974 ESKIN
+974 
-979 KDEFMEYLKSS
+979 
-990 LTSYMIPSVI
+990 
-1000 KFVDSLP
+1000 
-1007 LSQNGKIDRKK
+1007 
-1018 LIEMAS
+1018 
-1024 DTINERIGNT
+1024 
-1034 ENENMTELEK
+1034 
-1044 SISELFSEAIGCS
+1044 
-1057 FISAGQNLYEM
+1057 
-1068 GADSLIMAQSA
+1068 
-1079 GKIRNEYIPDVSF
+1079 
-1092 DSILSNILNSP
+1092 
-1103 TVRGIAAYI
+1103 
-1112 ENITDSDKK
+1112 
-1121 NADISDNTQNTE
+1121 
-1133 DSINENIFIKKFS
+1133 
-1146 EGNEKAVVVIH
+1146 
-1157 SNNGDLE
+1157 
-1164 SIESEIDNIVSDSD
+1164 
-1178 EEVIFIGVKNKDYF
+1178 
-1192 CSLSEQN
+1192 
-1199 AVEILGG
+1199 
-1206 EYADEIMKCNK
+1206 
-1217 SSYRFIGYNI
+1217 
-1227 GGAVAVEAASRLLNS
+1227 
-1242 DVEVSEVEIIEY
+1242 
-1254 AEESKNEIA
+1254 
-1263 EKSVLFGKAEPNL
+1263 
-1276 YMGNIAYK
+1276 
-1284 GSDEGAEK
+1284 
-1292 WQESCLGEF
+1292 
-1301 RRI
+1301 

>member
-224 FGKVQKLTEVDVSFR
+224 FGKVQKLAEVDVSFR

-348 PLHENIGRVIGD
+348 LLHENIGRVIGD

-503 ALKLPQWQEKLYKD
+503 ALKLPQWQEKLFKD

-531 SKILECAAKTPDR
+531 SKILKCAAKTPDR
-544 IALADENGTVTY
+544 IAFADENGTVTY

-756 KYKVSVWNS
+756 NRYGI
-765 VPSFMQ
+765 PFRH
-771 MFTVLKNETNEDELD
+771 LCRCL
-786 SIRLVMLSG
+786 LS
-795 DWIPVSLPN
+795 
-804 EIMSMARNARIVSL
+804 
-818 GGATEASIWSIYH
+818 
-831 EYEAEDADK
+831 
-840 VSIPYG
+840 
-846 KPLYNQG
+846 
-853 YKVLDE
+853 
-859 KLNDCPVFTAGEL
+859 
-872 YITGTGLADE
+872 
-882 YYLSKE
+882 
-888 LTEKSFFIHPV
+888 
-899 TFERVYRTGDFGR
+899 
-912 YMPNGDIE
+912 
-920 FLGRKDSQVKVKG
+920 
-933 FRIELTEI
+933 
-941 ESIIKNY
+941 
-948 EGIINAA
+948 
-955 VVVSKSGV
+955 
-963 ENKIFAYAEAD
+963 
-974 ESKIN
+974 
-979 KDEFMEYLKSS
+979 
-990 LTSYMIPSVI
+990 
-1000 KFVDSLP
+1000 
-1007 LSQNGKIDRKK
+1007 
-1018 LIEMAS
+1018 
-1024 DTINERIGNT
+1024 
-1034 ENENMTELEK
+1034 
-1044 SISELFSEAIGCS
+1044 
-1057 FISAGQNLYEM
+1057 
-1068 GADSLIMAQSA
+1068 
-1079 GKIRNEYIPDVSF
+1079 
-1092 DSILSNILNSP
+1092 
-1103 TVRGIAAYI
+1103 
-1112 ENITDSDKK
+1112 
-1121 NADISDNTQNTE
+1121 
-1133 DSINENIFIKKFS
+1133 
-1146 EGNEKAVVVIH
+1146 
-1157 SNNGDLE
+1157 
-1164 SIESEIDNIVSDSD
+1164 
-1178 EEVIFIGVKNKDYF
+1178 
-1192 CSLSEQN
+1192 
-1199 AVEILGG
+1199 
-1206 EYADEIMKCNK
+1206 
-1217 SSYRFIGYNI
+1217 
-1227 GGAVAVEAASRLLNS
+1227 
-1242 DVEVSEVEIIEY
+1242 
-1254 AEESKNEIA
+1254 
-1263 EKSVLFGKAEPNL
+1263 
-1276 YMGNIAYK
+1276 
-1284 GSDEGAEK
+1284 
-1292 WQESCLGEF
+1292 
-1301 RRI
+1301 